1 MAAKKRIGEILI
13 EANLVTQAQLEQA
26 LTVQKAN
33 GRKLGQVLM
42 ELGMVPELA
51 LTQALSRQLSVA
63 WVSLYHIDFSRSLL
77 NLVTADL
84 AEKYSLVPVLVRQSK
99 KEGATLYV
107 AMDDP
112 TNEAALAEVA
122 QGAGMP
128 VRSMIACPSDIKNAI
143 RVYYR
148 GGEPVPAA
156 VPPPPTSR
164 PSLPELPPV
173 APVVANAPPPPPNVP
188 PPTPSETALPDVPR
202 GHDSG
207 SSPDIHATEIKLKP
221 AKNKR
226 GPRMV
231 ALTFLDG
238 TTIQLPAAKRK
249 RSQPSADEASPDSG
263 PVGAASDQLTARD
276 IISALRAV
284 SHGAD
289 ASEIWGEKPP
299 EWEAMFASLLSL
311 MLRKGLIAD
320 WEFVEEF
327 RKI

>member
-1 MAAKKRIGEILI
+1 VAAKKRIGEILI

-42 ELGMVPELA
+42 DLGMVAELA

-77 NLVTADL
+77 NLVTPEL
-84 AEKYSLVPVLVRQSK
+84 AEKYSLVPVLVRKSK

-112 TNEAALAEVA
+112 TNEAALGEVTHA
-122 QGAGMP
+122 AGMP

-143 RVYYR
+143 RVYYL
-148 GGEPVPAA
+148 GGEPTVAPA
-156 VPPPPTSR
+156 PPPPPA
-164 PSLPELPPV
+164 PSP
-173 APVVANAPPPPPNVP
+173 AAPPANVVPPNVP
-188 PPTPSETALPDVPR
+188 PPTPSETALPLATMRDS
-202 GHDSG
+202 SG
-207 SSPDIHATEIKLKP
+207 SSPEIDATEIQIKP
-221 AKNKR
+221 TKGKR
-226 GPRMV
+226 GQRMV

-238 TTIQLPAAKRK
+238 TTIQLPAAKRH
-249 RSQPSADEASPDSG
+249 RSQPAPDDVAPDSAPG
-263 PVGAASDQLTARD
+263 GSDQLTARD

-299 EWEAMFASLLSL
+299 NWEAMFATLLSL
-311 MLRKGLIAD
+311 MLKKGMIAD

>member
-13 EANLVTQAQLEQA
+13 EASLITPAQLDQA

-42 ELGMVPELA
+42 DLGTVAELA

-77 NLVTADL
+77 NLVPREL
-84 AEKYSLVPVLVRQSK
+84 AEKYSLVPVLVRKSK

-112 TNEAALAEVA
+112 TNEAALAEIA

-128 VRSMIACPSDIKNAI
+128 VRSMIACPSDIRNAI

-148 GGEPVPAA
+148 GGEPDPNAPAL
-156 VPPPPTSR
+156 PPPPP
-164 PSLPELPPV
+164 PSLPEPPV
-173 APVVANAPPPPPNVP
+173 NVAPANVP
-188 PPTPSETALPDVPR
+188 PPTPSETSLSALPARDTAE
-202 GHDSG
+202 
-207 SSPDIHATEIKLKP
+207 SSPEIDATEIEIKP
-221 AKNKR
+221 AKGKR
-226 GPRMV
+226 PRMV

-238 TTIQLPAAKRK
+238 TTIQLPAAKRQ
-249 RSQPSADEASPDSG
+249 RSQPAQDEVSPESAPG
-263 PVGAASDQLTARD
+263 GSDQLTARD

-289 ASEIWGEKPP
+289 ASEIWGDKPP
-299 EWEAMFASLLSL
+299 QWEAMFATLLSL
-311 MLRKGLIAD
+311 MLKKGLIAD